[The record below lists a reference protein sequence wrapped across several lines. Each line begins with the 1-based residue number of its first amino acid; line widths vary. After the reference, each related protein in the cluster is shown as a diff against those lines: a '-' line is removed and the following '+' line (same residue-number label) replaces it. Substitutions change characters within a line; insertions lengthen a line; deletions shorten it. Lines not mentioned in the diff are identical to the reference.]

1 MMVPVALA
9 FLFTINQWAKNESGR
24 KKKLITL
31 PLLLLQLYP
40 PFTALRLV
48 VYLITRNSKWFD
60 ANKIY
65 NQSVA
70 SIGKIFFVSYRFMI
84 TYIKKMT
91 NTYVVCS
98 PEQKTFKN
106 KVCDF
111 KT

>member
-9 FLFTINQWAKNESGR
+9 FLFTINQWAKNESGW

-70 SIGKIFFVSYRFMI
+70 SIEPFLESVPQMHVLLVIGLGSLRVRPGQSQ
-84 TYIKKMT
+84 T
-91 NTYVVCS
+91 N
-98 PEQKTFKN
+98 N
-106 KVCDF
+106 
-111 KT
+111 